1 MDWHGVEFVAIQ
13 NKTEINRQKG
23 TAFEN
28 KLLRRVF
35 WIMIT
40 EDITYGGN
48 FCMLYR

>member
-13 NKTEINRQKG
+13 NKTEINGQAQ
-23 TAFEN
+23 AFEN

-40 EDITYGGN
+40 EEITYGGN